1 MDSSQLRKLQTPF
14 KERYKQSP
22 KEALI
27 TLVAEGDID
36 SSGLIC
42 TVTAGTAS
50 IEAGLHPAT
59 GGTGLEACS
68 GDMLLQ
74 SLCACAGVTLR
85 AVATAL
91 EIPIQGG
98 SVNASGTIDMRGTL
112 GVDGEASVGFKNID
126 LSFNLRTEAT
136 EEQLALLLKLTERYC
151 VVFQTLSN
159 KPALKI
165 LHEKEAKNT
174 ASP

>member
-85 AVATAL
+85 AVAPLQSICEGLWELTVRL
-91 EIPIQGG
+91 
-98 SVNASGTIDMRGTL
+98 VLAS
-112 GVDGEASVGFKNID
+112 
-126 LSFNLRTEAT
+126 
-136 EEQLALLLKLTERYC
+136 
-151 VVFQTLSN
+151 
-159 KPALKI
+159 KI
-165 LHEKEAKNT
+165 LIFHLT
-174 ASP
+174 